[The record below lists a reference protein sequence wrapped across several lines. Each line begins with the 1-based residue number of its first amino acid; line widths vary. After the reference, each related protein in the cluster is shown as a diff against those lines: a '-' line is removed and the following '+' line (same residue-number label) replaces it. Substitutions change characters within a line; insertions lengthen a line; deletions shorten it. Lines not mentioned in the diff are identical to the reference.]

1 MPYRRKPTPQ
11 EIMNVGP
18 PADAGLE
25 RQKKEKPTIKPT
37 VEVTQ
42 PKEAE
47 VNFIESEFEKLENFS
62 PIINYNVGVKIA
74 GITRG
79 TRRWTLIISPSSKSR
94 FVCQK

>member
-1 MPYRRKPTPQ
+1 MNFINIKRIPTAATVNANPAASVTQPTDRQVCAMPYRREPTPQ

-62 PIINYNVGVKIA
+62 PIIN
-74 GITRG
+74 
-79 TRRWTLIISPSSKSR
+79 
-94 FVCQK
+94 